1 MMPVPRTGR
10 RNGSRGSKG
19 IVGHGPFV
27 MNTRQ
32 EISQAILDYNSGKF
46 GRIAH

>member
-1 MMPVPRTGR
+1 
-10 RNGSRGSKG
+10 
-19 IVGHGPFV
+19 